1 MKSPAEDVI
10 KVIIIDDHRMF
21 NDGLNAMLEPEGDIK
36 VLAQVYDAREARAKI
51 KKLNP
56 DVVLMD
62 FNMPHVDGMDL
73 TRLVMSE
80 RPGTKI
86 LILSMYDEERHIESF
101 REIGAQG
108 YIFKTASAEELMSA
122 IRKIYGGEN
131 HFPEVSSASNHSNDA
146 FIKKLSLSI
155 REKEVIQLIKSGL
168 TTKEI
173 AKKLKISYFTAETH
187 RKNIKIKVGLKGE
200 AEFIKFIFE
209 L

>member
-1 MKSPAEDVI
+1 MKTPDKDVI

-21 NDGLNAMLEPEGDIK
+21 NDGLNAMLEPEDDIQ
-36 VLAQVYDAREARAKI
+36 VLAQIYDPREARAKI

-62 FNMPHVDGMDL
+62 FNMPHVDGISL

-80 RPGTKI
+80 RPDTKI
-86 LILSMYDEERHIESF
+86 LILSMYDDERHIETF
-101 REIGAQG
+101 REIRAQG
-108 YIFKTASAEELMSA
+108 YIFKTASAEELISA
-122 IRKIYGGEN
+122 IRKINSGGDY
-131 HFPEVSSASNHSNDA
+131 FPEMSSGNNHSNDT
-146 FIKKLSLSI
+146 FIKRLNLTS
-155 REKEVIQLIKSGL
+155 REMEVIQLIKSGM

-187 RKNIKIKVGLKGE
+187 RKNIKLKVGLKGE

-209 L
+209 S